1 MEFCAFFLLFRDLP
15 ALFHSYSCANLCKLQ
30 TYDNGVR
37 VGLCIYK
44 HCRRLRK
51 RTELKIEVL
60 FS

>member
-1 MEFCAFFLLFRDLP
+1 M
-15 ALFHSYSCANLCKLQ
+15 Q
-30 TYDNGVR
+30 TCGNDVR
-37 VGLCIYK
+37 VGLCIHK